1 MLAGLSNPKR
11 SQTYVESR
19 RLGHALSF
27 SFSPF
32 RENLTGRDHALS
44 FSFSPFREHLTGR
57 DHADG
62 ARGRTTTAAC
72 RGEQEELRRG
82 KGPIG

>member
-32 RENLTGRDHALS
+32 RE
-44 FSFSPFREHLTGR
+44 HLTGR

-62 ARGRTTTAAC
+62 SRGRTTTAAC